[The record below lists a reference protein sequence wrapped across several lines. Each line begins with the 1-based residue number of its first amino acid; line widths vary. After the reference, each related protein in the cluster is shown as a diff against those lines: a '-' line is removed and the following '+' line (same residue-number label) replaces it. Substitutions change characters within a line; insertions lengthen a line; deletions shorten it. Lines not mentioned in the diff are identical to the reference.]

1 MKMEDMINRILLWLE
16 SLNLIDR
23 MMAVTAI
30 MIGAAFIGA
39 LIALT
44 LMGFL
49 CLIVN

>member
-1 MKMEDMINRILLWLE
+1 MKMEDMINRTLLWLE

-30 MIGAAFIGA
+30 MIGAAFTGA

-49 CLIVN
+49 CLIAN